1 MDEAVVGI
9 SGYLTRGEGLG
20 GRIKA
25 SAEDFV
31 VDEISVDLPP
41 SEAGRYTAAR
51 LRTRNWETNRL
62 VRELARRL
70 RISRKRIA
78 FAGTKDRRAV
88 TTQLFQIDAP
98 PGLLEGLRLKDVEV
112 LQRFRTERRLEIG
125 DLLGNRFHI
134 IVRDIPLPREDIEA
148 RTGAIGRELR
158 VAGGFPNFFGL
169 QRFGSVR
176 PITHVVGRHLV
187 RGEIREAVMAYV
199 ANPIEGENPGAFA
212 AREDLEATGDIAAA
226 LRRFPKEW
234 GFEKAMLN
242 ALEARPEDF
251 AGALQQLPL
260 NLTILFVHGY
270 QSYLFNRILSDRM
283 RECLPIDE
291 PVEGDVVL
299 AARPDGRPDRD
310 REIPVDSGNLAK
322 VAAQCRAGKAFVSGV
337 LFGSESE
344 FAAGRPGEIE
354 KRGVGSEDL
363 RREDFV
369 IPAIP
374 RLSSK
379 GTRRELLAP
388 LRDLALEAGEGTL
401 SMRFALTPGCYG
413 TSLLREFMKVP
424 VA

>member
-1 MDEAVVGI
+1 MDEGVVGI
-9 SGYLTRGEGLG
+9 SRYFTSAPGLG

-25 SAEDFV
+25 SAEDLV
-31 VDEISVDLPP
+31 VAEGSVWREI
-41 SEAGRYTAAR
+41 
-51 LRTRNWETNRL
+51 
-62 VRELARRL
+62 
-70 RISRKRIA
+70 
-78 FAGTKDRRAV
+78 
-88 TTQLFQIDAP
+88 
-98 PGLLEGLRLKDVEV
+98 
-112 LQRFRTERRLEIG
+112 
-125 DLLGNRFHI
+125 
-134 IVRDIPLPREDIEA
+134 
-148 RTGAIGRELR
+148 R
-158 VAGGFPNFFGL
+158 VAGGCSNFVWL
-169 QRFGSVR
+169 QWFGSVR
-176 PITHVVGRHLV
+176 PISHVVGRRLV
-187 RGEIREAVMAYV
+187 RGEIKEDVMAYV
-199 ANPIEGENPGAFA
+199 ANPMPGEDPGAFA

-242 ALEARPEDF
+242 ALGAHPQDF

-260 NLTILFVHGY
+260 NLLILFVHGY

-283 RECLPIDE
+283 REGLPIDE
-291 PVEGDVVL
+291 PVEGDLVL

-310 REIPVDSGNLAK
+310 REIPVESGNLGK

-337 LFGSESE
+337 LFGSKSE
-344 FAAGRPGEIE
+344 FAAGGPGEIE
-354 KRGVGSEDL
+354 RRVIESEGL

-401 SMRFALTPGCYG
+401 SMQFSLTPGCYG

-424 VA
+424 RAGTTPPGSETRPAAGQVPVESLQGPHRRHPTPA

>member
-1 MDEAVVGI
+1 MDETVVGI
-9 SGYLTRGEGLG
+9 SGYFTSAQGLG

-31 VDEISVDLPP
+31 VDEVSMDLPR
-41 SEAGRYTAAR
+41 SETGPYTAAR
-51 LRTRNWETNRL
+51 IRTRNWETNRL
-62 VRELARRL
+62 VRELARHL
-70 RISRKRIA
+70 HISRKRIS

-88 TTQLFQIDAP
+88 TTQLFEFDGLP
-98 PGLLEGLRLKDVEV
+98 DLLEGLHMKDVEV
-112 LQRFRTERRLEIG
+112 LEAFRTDKKLEIG
-125 DLLGNRFHI
+125 DLLGNRFRVV
-134 IVRDIPLPREDIEA
+134 VREIPFTKAEIEA
-148 RTGAIGRELR
+148 RAGAVARELR
-158 VAGGFPNFFGL
+158 MAGGFPNFFGI

-187 RGEIREAVMAYV
+187 RGEIKDAVMAYV
-199 ANPIEGENPGAFA
+199 AHPIEGEDPESFA
-212 AREDLEATGDIAAA
+212 VREDLESTGDYAAA
-226 LRRFPKEW
+226 LRGFPKEW
-234 GFEKAMLN
+234 GFEKAILN
-242 ALEARPEDF
+242 RLATHPEDF
-251 AGALQQLPL
+251 AGALQQLPP
-260 NLTILFVHGY
+260 NLLILFVHGY
-270 QSYLFNRILSDRM
+270 QSYLFNRILSERM
-283 RECLPIDE
+283 REGLPVHE

-299 AARPDGRPDRD
+299 AARPDGRPDRE
-310 REIPVDSGNLAK
+310 REIPVDAGNLEKAT
-322 VAAQCRAGKAFVSGV
+322 AQCRAGKAFVSGV

-354 KRGVGSEDL
+354 ERVVGSEGL

-388 LRDLALEAGEGTL
+388 LRDLEWEAGEGTL
-401 SMRFALTPGCYG
+401 EMRFTLTPGCYG

>member
-1 MDEAVVGI
+1 MDEGVVGI
-9 SGYLTRGEGLG
+9 SQYATSAPGLG

-31 VDEISVDLPP
+31 VDEVSVELPR
-41 SEAGRYTAAR
+41 SETGQYTAAR
-51 LRTRNWETNRL
+51 LWTKNWETNRL
-62 VRELARRL
+62 VRELARHL

-88 TTQLFQIDAP
+88 TTQLFQFDGVP
-98 PGLLEGLRLKDVEV
+98 ELLEGLRLKDVEV
-112 LQRFRTERRLEIG
+112 LETFRTDRKLEIG
-125 DLLGNRFHI
+125 DLLGNRFQ
-134 IVRDIPLPREDIEA
+134 IVVREIPLEKEDIAARAEA
-148 RTGAIGRELR
+148 VWRELR
-158 VAGGFPNFFGL
+158 RAGGFPNFFGL

-176 PITHVVGRHLV
+176 PITHIVGRHLV

-199 ANPIEGENPGAFA
+199 ANPIPGEDPGAFA
-212 AREDLEATGDIAAA
+212 AREDLEATGDVAAA

-242 ALEARPEDF
+242 ALGAHPQDF

-260 NLTILFVHGY
+260 NLLILFVHGY

-283 RECLPIDE
+283 REGLPIDE
-291 PVEGDVVL
+291 PVEGDLVL

-310 REIPVDSGNLAK
+310 REIPVESGNLGK

-344 FAAGRPGEIE
+344 FAAGQPGEIE
-354 KRGVGSEDL
+354 QRVIESEGL

-401 SMRFALTPGCYG
+401 SMQFSLTPGCYG

>member
-1 MDEAVVGI
+1 MDEGVVGI
-9 SGYLTRGEGLG
+9 SGYLTSAPGLG

-31 VDEISVDLPP
+31 VDEVSVDLPR
-41 SEAGRYTAAR
+41 SESGRYTAAR
-51 LRTRNWETNRL
+51 IRTKNWETNRL
-62 VRELARRL
+62 VRELARHL
-70 RISRKRIA
+70 HISRKRIA

-88 TTQLFQIDAP
+88 TTQLFQFDGP
-98 PGLLEGLRLKDVEV
+98 PEPLDGLRLKDVEI
-112 LQRFRTERRLEIG
+112 LETFRTEKPLEIG
-125 DLLGNRFHI
+125 DLLGNCFHV
-134 IVRDIPLPREDIEA
+134 IVREIPFPREEIEA
-148 RTGAIGRELR
+148 GAEAVARDLR
-158 VAGGFPNFFGL
+158 IAGGFPNFFGI

-176 PITHVVGRHLV
+176 PITHVVGRHLA
-187 RGEIREAVMAYV
+187 RGEIKEAVMAYV
-199 ANPIEGENPGAFA
+199 AHPIEGEDPESFA
-212 AREDLEATGDIAAA
+212 VRKDLEATGDYAAA
-226 LRRFPKEW
+226 LRGFPKEW
-234 GFEKAMLN
+234 GFEKAILN
-242 ALEARPEDF
+242 RLATHPDDF

-260 NLTILFVHGY
+260 NLLILFVHGY

-283 RECLPIDE
+283 REGLPLHE

-299 AARPDGRPDRD
+299 AARPDGRPDRG
-310 REIPVDSGNLAK
+310 REVPVDGGNLEK

-354 KRGVGSEDL
+354 KRVVGSEGL

-379 GTRRELLAP
+379 GTRRELLASV
-388 LRDLALEAGEGTL
+388 RDLAWEAGDGTL
-401 SMRFALTPGCYG
+401 TLSFALTPGCYG
-413 TSLLREFMKVP
+413 TSLLREFLKVP

>member
-1 MDEAVVGI
+1 MDEGVVGI
-9 SGYLTRGEGLG
+9 SGYFTSAPGLG

-31 VDEISVDLPP
+31 VDEISMDLPR
-41 SEAGRYTAAR
+41 SEEGQYTAAR
-51 LRTRNWETNRL
+51 IRTRNWETNRL
-62 VRELARRL
+62 VRELARHL
-70 RISRKRIA
+70 HISRKRIT

-88 TTQLFQIDAP
+88 TTQLFEFDGLP
-98 PGLLEGLRLKDVEV
+98 ELLEGLRLKDVEV
-112 LQRFRTERRLEIG
+112 LDTFRTDKKLEIG
-125 DLLGNRFHI
+125 DLLGNRFRVV
-134 IVRDIPLPREDIEA
+134 VREIPFPKAEIEA
-148 RTGAIGRELR
+148 RAEAVARDLR
-158 VAGGFPNFFGL
+158 RAGGFPNFFGI

-187 RGEIREAVMAYV
+187 RGEIKDAVMAYV
-199 ANPIEGENPGAFA
+199 AHPIEGEDPESFA
-212 AREDLEATGDIAAA
+212 VREDLEATGDYAAA
-226 LRRFPKEW
+226 LRGFPKEW
-234 GFEKAMLN
+234 GFEKAILN
-242 ALEARPEDF
+242 RLATHPDDF

-260 NLTILFVHGY
+260 NLLILFVPGY

-283 RECLPIDE
+283 REGLPIHE
-291 PVEGDVVL
+291 PVDGDVVL
-299 AARPDGRPDRD
+299 AARPDGRPDRE
-310 REIPVDSGNLAK
+310 REIPVDGGNLAK

-344 FAAGRPGEIE
+344 FAAGSPGEIE
-354 KRGVGSEDL
+354 RRVVEAEGL

-388 LRDLALEAGEGTL
+388 LRDLDLEAGDGIL
-401 SMRFALTPGCYG
+401 SMQFSLTPGCYG

>member
-1 MDEAVVGI
+1 MDESVVGV
-9 SGYLTRGEGLG
+9 SGYLTSAPGLG

-31 VDEISVDLPP
+31 VDEVSMDLPR
-41 SEAGRYTAAR
+41 SETGAYTAAR

-62 VRELARRL
+62 VREIARHL
-70 RISRKRIA
+70 HISRKRIT

-88 TTQLFQIDAP
+88 TTQLFQFDGP
-98 PGLLEGLRLKDVEV
+98 PELLDGLHLKDVEV
-112 LQRFRTERRLEIG
+112 LQTFRTEKKLEIG
-125 DLLGNRFHI
+125 DLLGNRFHV
-134 IVRDIPLPREDIEA
+134 IVREIPLSKEEIEA
-148 RTGAIGRELR
+148 KAGEIARELR
-158 VAGGFPNFFGL
+158 IAGGFPNFFGI

-187 RGEIREAVMAYV
+187 RGEIREAVMAYI
-199 ANPIEGENPGAFA
+199 ANPIEGENPDSFA
-212 AREDLEATGDIAAA
+212 VREDLESTGDVAAA
-226 LRRFPKEW
+226 LRRFPREW
-234 GFEKAMLN
+234 GFEKAILN
-242 ALEARPEDF
+242 RLATDPGDF
-251 AGALQQLPL
+251 AGALQALPL
-260 NLTILFVHGY
+260 NLMILFVHGY
-270 QSYLFNRILSDRM
+270 QSYLFNRILSERM
-283 RECLPIDE
+283 REGLPIHE

-299 AARPDGRPDRD
+299 AIRPDGRPDRD
-310 REIPVDSGNLAK
+310 REIPVDRGNLEK

-354 KRGVGSEDL
+354 KRVVLSEGL

-379 GTRRELLAP
+379 GTRRELLAH
-388 LRDLALEAGEGTL
+388 LRDLELEAGDGTL
-401 SMRFALTPGCYG
+401 ALRFALTPGCYG
-413 TSLLREFMKVP
+413 TSLLREFLKVP

>member
-1 MDEAVVGI
+1 MDESVVGI
-9 SGYLTRGEGLG
+9 SGYLTTTPGIG

-31 VDEISVDLPP
+31 VDEVSADLPR
-41 SEAGRYTAAR
+41 SEDGRYTAVR

-62 VRELARRL
+62 VRELARAL
-70 RISRKRIA
+70 RISRKRIS

-88 TTQLFQIDAP
+88 TTQLLQFEGP
-98 PGLLEGLRLKDVEV
+98 PELLDRLRLGDVEI
-112 LQRFRTERRLEIG
+112 LETFRAAKKLEIG
-125 DLLGNRFHI
+125 DLLGNRFLI
-134 IVRDIPLPREDIEA
+134 TVRDIALPKSEIDARAEA
-148 RTGAIGRELR
+148 TDRELR
-158 VAGGFPNFFGL
+158 IAGGFPNFFGL
-169 QRFGSVR
+169 QRFGSIR

-199 ANPIEGENPGAFA
+199 AHPIEGEDPESHAV
-212 AREDLEATGDIAAA
+212 RENLEATGDVGAA
-226 LRRFPKEW
+226 LRAYPREW
-234 GFEKAMLN
+234 GFEKAILN
-242 ALEARPEDF
+242 HLATRPDDF
-251 AGALQQLPL
+251 AGALQRLPL
-260 NLTILFVHGY
+260 NLLLLFVHGY
-270 QSYLFNRILSDRM
+270 QSFLFNRILSERM
-283 RECLPIDE
+283 REGLPIRE

-310 REIPVDSGNLAK
+310 REIPVDCTNIEKAS
-322 VAAQCRAGKAFVSGV
+322 AQCRAGKAFVGGV

-354 KRGVGSEDL
+354 KRVIASEGL

-388 LRDLALEAGEGTL
+388 MRDLACEAGEGTL
-401 SMRFALTPGCYG
+401 ALRFSLTPGCYG
-413 TSLLREFMKVP
+413 TSLLREFLKVP

>member
-1 MDEAVVGI
+1 MDESVVGI
-9 SGYLTRGEGLG
+9 SQYLTSAPGLG

-31 VDEISVDLPP
+31 VDEVSMDLPR

-51 LRTRNWETNRL
+51 IRTRNWETNRL
-62 VRELARRL
+62 VRELARHL
-70 RISRKRIA
+70 HISRKRIA

-88 TTQLFQIDAP
+88 TTQLIQFDGVP
-98 PGLLEGLRLKDVEV
+98 ELLDGLRLKDVEV
-112 LQRFRTERRLEIG
+112 LETFRTDNALEIG
-125 DLLGNRFHI
+125 DLLGNRFA
-134 IVRDIPLPREDIEA
+134 IVVREIPLTKSEIES
-148 RTGAIGRELR
+148 RTESVARELR
-158 VAGGFPNFFGL
+158 IAGGFPNFFGI

-199 ANPIEGENPGAFA
+199 AHPIEGEDPEAFA
-212 AREDLEATGDIAAA
+212 VREGLESSGDYAAA
-226 LRRFPKEW
+226 LKAFPREW
-234 GFEKAMLN
+234 GFEKAILN
-242 ALEARPEDF
+242 RLAANPEDF
-251 AGALQQLPL
+251 TGALQALPP
-260 NLTILFVHGY
+260 NLMILFVHGY
-270 QSYLFNRILSDRM
+270 QSYLFNRILSERM
-283 RECLPIDE
+283 RERLPIHE

-299 AARPDGRPDRD
+299 ASRPDGRPDRE
-310 REIPVDSGNLAK
+310 REIPVDCGNLEK

-354 KRGVGSEDL
+354 KRVVGSEGL

-388 LRDLALEAGEGTL
+388 VRDLAWEAGDGTL
-401 SMRFALTPGCYG
+401 TLRFSLTPGCYG
-413 TSLLREFMKVP
+413 TSLLREFLKVP

>member
-1 MDEAVVGI
+1 MDESVVGI
-9 SGYLTRGEGLG
+9 SQYLTSAPGLG

-31 VDEISVDLPP
+31 VDEVSMDLPL

-51 LRTRNWETNRL
+51 IRTRNWETNRL
-62 VRELARRL
+62 VRELARHL
-70 RISRKRIA
+70 HISRKRIA

-88 TTQLFQIDAP
+88 TTQLIQFDGVP
-98 PGLLEGLRLKDVEV
+98 ELLEGLRLRDVEV
-112 LQRFRTERRLEIG
+112 LETFRTDTQLEIG
-125 DLLGNRFHI
+125 DLLGNRFHVV
-134 IVRDIPLPREDIEA
+134 VREIPRTREEIEA
-148 RTGAIGRELR
+148 GTEAVARDLR
-158 VAGGFPNFFGL
+158 IAGGFPNFFGI

-199 ANPIEGENPGAFA
+199 AHPIEGEDPESFA
-212 AREDLEATGDIAAA
+212 VREDLEATGDYGAA
-226 LRRFPKEW
+226 LRGFPKEW
-234 GFEKAMLN
+234 GFEKAILN
-242 ALEARPEDF
+242 RLATDPDDF

-260 NLTILFVHGY
+260 NLLILFVHGY
-270 QSYLFNRILSDRM
+270 QSYLFNRILSERM
-283 RECLPIDE
+283 REGIPIHE

-299 AARPDGRPDRD
+299 ASRPDGRPDRE
-310 REIPVDSGNLAK
+310 REIPVDGGNLEK
-322 VAAQCRAGKAFVSGV
+322 VAAQCKAGKAFVSGV

-344 FAAGRPGEIE
+344 FAAGRPGEFE
-354 KRGVGSEDL
+354 KRVVGSEGL

-379 GTRRELLAP
+379 GTRRELLARV
-388 LRDLALEAGEGTL
+388 RDLAWEAGDGTL
-401 SMRFALTPGCYG
+401 DLRFSLTPGCYG
-413 TSLLREFMKVP
+413 TSLLREFLKVP